1 MAHNWDGN
9 VRELRIYV
17 EYFTYLDK
25 YYVEHDDLPISF
37 HKGLNTKKDTYE
49 NDLDVNLLKKIAG
62 NKLDDYCFIL
72 KTLHEAYVN
81 QTTMGRN
88 SIAEKAKSSGHFLT
102 QQEIRSVLYD

>member
-1 MAHNWDGN
+1 M
-9 VRELRIYV
+9 
-17 EYFTYLDK
+17 
-25 YYVEHDDLPISF
+25 
-37 HKGLNTKKDTYE
+37 
-49 NDLDVNLLKKIAG
+49 NLLKKIAG

-102 QQEIRSVLYD
+102 QQEIRSILYDLNNLGLVKISHGRGGTKINEKGIKVYNNIK